1 MCPVAS
7 GSTEIGELYKAALGG
22 LRGHCRL
29 SQVGLLT
36 GEAVLHKKHPLNTV
50 VQGLFPRNEA
60 NLFSMVY
67 SYMSSFSS

>member
-7 GSTEIGELYKAALGG
+7 GSTDLGESYKAALGG

-36 GEAVLHKKHPLNTV
+36 GEAVRHKKHPLNTV
-50 VQGLFPRNEA
+50 VQGLFSRNEA
-60 NLFSMVY
+60 NLFSVVY
-67 SYMSSFSS
+67 SYMSSFPS